1 MTLTMVMV
9 DALMMTLYALIAA
22 RLRPY
27 FQSPET
33 RKQQNRLFA
42 GFLVFIAFSLCF
54 VEHPTLIQ

>member
-1 MTLTMVMV
+1 MV

-42 GFLVFIAFSLCF
+42 GFLVFIAFSICF